1 MKITAKAIIE
11 VAGFPKEHVEKSI
24 QDIASQLDKNEEFK
38 VISKEIEEV
47 KEVNKMWATFID
59 TELEFE
65 NLKDLL
71 KFNLYFLPSSVEI
84 VEPEKL
90 NIDTNEMS
98 DFMNTMQAKLHEY
111 TGAINKLIIENKFLK
126 KKAESSS
133 Q

>member
-1 MKITAKAIIE
+1 MKSRAKAIIE

-24 QDIASQLDKNEEFK
+24 QDISSQLDKNKEFK
-38 VISKEIEEV
+38 VVSKDIEET

-59 TELEFE
+59 AELEFE
-65 NLKDLL
+65 NLKDIL

-84 VEPEKL
+84 VEPENL
-90 NIDTNEMS
+90 TINTNEMS

-111 TGAINKLIIENKFLK
+111 TGALNKLVIENKFLK
-126 KKAESSS
+126 NKLPP